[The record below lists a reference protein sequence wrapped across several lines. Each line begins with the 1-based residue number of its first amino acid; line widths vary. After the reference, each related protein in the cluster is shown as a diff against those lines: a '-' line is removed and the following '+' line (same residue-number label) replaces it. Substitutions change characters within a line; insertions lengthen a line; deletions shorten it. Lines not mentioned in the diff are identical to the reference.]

1 MDCPFCPRRIDD
13 DPLKELDSSARNEGK
28 KKNLKKGQSH
38 VKAAANC
45 EVGAIFKQLAPACS
59 ICGKGDATT
68 AAAVREDGVPQEELK
83 CRLCRSKR
91 GAAAALASLAA
102 RRSVED
108 KKRAE
113 TDLVHIG
120 RRSAAHLSGQEEDWH
135 AVDAKTGL
143 SKYDELVDAT
153 DALAAEDAP
162 PTP

>member
-13 DPLKELDSSARNEGK
+13 DPLKEIDSSARNEGK
-28 KKNLKKGQSH
+28 KKNMKKGQSH

-91 GAAAALASLAA
+91 GAAAALWKTTSPSNTKIAMANSFRAIFWCFSKMLSRRLSTRLFLKPGGLRPRPLAGGVW
-102 RRSVED
+102 SPPYS
-108 KKRAE
+108 
-113 TDLVHIG
+113 G
-120 RRSAAHLSGQEEDWH
+120 RNFI
-135 AVDAKTGL
+135 
-143 SKYDELVDAT
+143 
-153 DALAAEDAP
+153 
-162 PTP
+162 